1 LATDGDGIPPPNSAG
16 RGNFISKVIETVI
29 AQHGEALLAISPSGD
44 DLTGPDACASLIFKE
59 GVRGEAALRHLLKH
73 PNLAMEMEGRMLMVP
88 LQRIIKLGVISGM
101 RLLLICHEHSG
112 SFALQG
118 VSKCILTE
126 CGVEDAVVLGEFLGV
141 TGKRT
146 IGMAK
151 GLPDGRK
158 IIAIKIY

>member
-1 LATDGDGIPPPNSAG
+1 
-16 RGNFISKVIETVI
+16 
-29 AQHGEALLAISPSGD
+29 
-44 DLTGPDACASLIFKE
+44 
-59 GVRGEAALRHLLKH
+59 
-73 PNLAMEMEGRMLMVP
+73 MEGRMLMVP
-88 LQRIIKLGVISGM
+88 LQRIIRPGVISGM
-101 RLLLICHEHSG
+101 RLLLIHHEQIG

-158 IIAIKIY
+158 IIAMVPRTLVIPLTRNDLHDEWHSRHGERP